1 MAPERAR
8 RTSRRRTNQESYS
21 PGPSSTMTLRST
33 MRKSQDANATITSR
47 STTAISTPTAV
58 TGTAAGESNLLPAF
72 HSSVDLVSH
81 DLPLEARMLSNLAP
95 LDTVVTPEGSSPLS
109 EPASHVGASAYTQDL
124 PLKPLIPVELP
135 STDPYIKRLEIFSVS
150 TTLVFDEQEASIKS
164 TTEYIELLTQLCM
177 IVKKS
182 QAGGGVNVKI
192 EHAVYQQSTDVLKSS
207 FGADVSNEEWLL
219 IKALKQFNID

>member
-1 MAPERAR
+1 MFERRKPNRHGGESPSRPGADLSLFQGARIGSMSSVSANGDIHDSVPARDSLDLFLAGPLPSTGKVIFPTTQSFVSRKSRLCFLPRGSYAFSDSHLLVLSMAPERAR

-47 STTAISTPTAV
+47 STTVISTPTAV

-95 LDTVVTPEGSSPLS
+95 LDTVVTPEGST
-109 EPASHVGASAYTQDL
+109 ADTV
-124 PLKPLIPVELP
+124 K
-135 STDPYIKRLEIFSVS
+135 
-150 TTLVFDEQEASIKS
+150 
-164 TTEYIELLTQLCM
+164 LL
-177 IVKKS
+177 
-182 QAGGGVNVKI
+182 
-192 EHAVYQQSTDVLKSS
+192 
-207 FGADVSNEEWLL
+207 
-219 IKALKQFNID
+219 